1 MTAWLTAGDGIDALV
16 PATLPVPEP
25 GEHELLVR
33 VLARSLN
40 HRDLL
45 VIGGRDGWRPASAI
59 VPVSD
64 AVGEVVARGAG
75 VTRFAVGARASA
87 IFLPHWRTS
96 RLTAQTYVDPVGGPV
111 TRGMLAEYVV
121 IDEQEAVAAPRTLS
135 DAEAATLPIAGV
147 TAWHA
152 VVVRG
157 AVAASNTVLVHGTG
171 GVSLFALQFARA
183 HGARVAITSSSEDK
197 LQRARALGA
206 ELTVNYRTQDVAG
219 AILEWTGGDGADLV
233 VDTVGGENLN
243 LSLRA
248 VRIGGRIAF
257 IGLIAGRAAQVNTY
271 EFVTRNVSVE
281 GIETGSREMY
291 ERMAEFI
298 DAHDIHPVIDS
309 VSASGDVRD
318 ALHRLQAGGA
328 FGKLV
333 LI

>member
-1 MTAWLTAGDGIDALV
+1 
-16 PATLPVPEP
+16 
-25 GEHELLVR
+25 
-33 VLARSLN
+33 
-40 HRDLL
+40 
-45 VIGGRDGWRPASAI
+45 
-59 VPVSD
+59 
-64 AVGEVVARGAG
+64 
-75 VTRFAVGARASA
+75 
-87 IFLPHWRTS
+87 LPHWRTS